1 MIIVSTLPELR
12 RVRARLSGTLGL
24 VPTMGYLH
32 LGHLSLLQ
40 VAREQNEHVAVSIFV
55 NPTQFGAD
63 EDFEDYPRDLQRD
76 LVALEAE
83 GVDLVWTPDNAEV
96 YPRGYQT
103 YVTVEHL
110 TRGLEGARRP
120 GHMRGVTTVVTKLLI
135 AFTPERAYFGQKD
148 AQQAYVVRRLVA
160 DLGLP
165 VEVVVCPTIREPDGL
180 ALSSRNAYL
189 NTEQRRAATVLFQA
203 LSAARAAFAKG
214 QRDGDELRA
223 LMADIVAAE
232 PLAAPEYISVA
243 DLDTMQELQHL
254 PEQALASMAVR
265 IGAAALIDNMVL
277 GKA

>member
-1 MIIVSTLPELR
+1 V
-12 RVRARLSGTLGL
+12 
-24 VPTMGYLH
+24 
-32 LGHLSLLQ
+32 
-40 VAREQNEHVAVSIFV
+40 EQ
-55 NPTQFGAD
+55 
-63 EDFEDYPRDLQRD
+63 
-76 LVALEAE
+76 
-83 GVDLVWTPDNAEV
+83 
-96 YPRGYQT
+96 
-103 YVTVEHL
+103 L

-120 GHMRGVTTVVTKLLI
+120 RHMRGVTTVVTKLLI

-223 LMADIVAAE
+223 LMEDIVAAE

-243 DLDTMQELQHL
+243 DLETLQELQQL

>member
-1 MIIVSTLPELR
+1 
-12 RVRARLSGTLGL
+12 
-24 VPTMGYLH
+24 MGYLH
-32 LGHLSLLQ
+32 RGHLSLLQ
-40 VAREQNEHVAVSIFV
+40 AAREQNEHVAVSIFV

-63 EDFEDYPRDLQRD
+63 EDLEDYPRDIERD
-76 LVALEAE
+76 LAALEAE

-103 YVTVEHL
+103 CVTVEQL

-120 GHMRGVTTVVTKLLI
+120 RHMRGVTTVVTKLLI

-180 ALSSRNAYL
+180 ALSSRNANL
-189 NTEQRRAATVLFQA
+189 NVEQRKAATVLFRA
-203 LSAARAAFAKG
+203 LSAARMAFARG
-214 QRDGDELRA
+214 QRDGDKLRA
-223 LMADIVAAE
+223 LMADVVAAE
-232 PLAAPEYISVA
+232 PLAAPEYVSVA
-243 DLDTMQELQHL
+243 DIESLKELQKL
-254 PEQALASMAVR
+254 PEQVLASLAVR

-277 GKA
+277 ERG

>member
-1 MIIVSTLPELR
+1 
-12 RVRARLSGTLGL
+12 
-24 VPTMGYLH
+24 MGYLH
-32 LGHLSLLQ
+32 RGHLSLLQ
-40 VAREQNEHVAVSIFV
+40 AAREQNEHVAVSIFV

-63 EDFEDYPRDLQRD
+63 EDLEDYPRDIERD
-76 LVALEAE
+76 LAALEAE

-96 YPRGYQT
+96 YPRGYRT
-103 YVTVEHL
+103 YVTVEQL
-110 TRGLEGARRP
+110 TRVLEGARRP

-223 LMADIVAAE
+223 LMEDIVAAE

-243 DLDTMQELQHL
+243 DLETLQELQQL

>member
-1 MIIVSTLPELR
+1 TLPELR
-12 RVRARLSGTLGL
+12 RARARIIGSLGL

-32 LGHLSLLQ
+32 RGHLSLLQ
-40 VAREQNEHVAVSIFV
+40 AAREQNEHVAVSIFV

-63 EDFEDYPRDLQRD
+63 EDLEDYPRDIERD
-76 LVALEAE
+76 LAALEAE

-103 YVTVEHL
+103 CVTVEQL

-120 GHMRGVTTVVTKLLI
+120 RHMRGVTTVVTKLLI

-189 NTEQRRAATVLFQA
+189 NTEQRRAATVLFRA

-223 LMADIVAAE
+223 LMEDIVAAE

-243 DLDTMQELQHL
+243 DLETLQELQQL